1 MSFLEELAGS
11 LGPLWPLPDFP
22 AKRGGE
28 MPWTILLLAAGSLA
42 IPRPSIRLVPP
53 HPSNQEDP
61 IHIACMAP
69 GNFLGANFTLYRGG
83 QVVQILQAHGDQRG
97 VTFNLNG
104 SSSEASG
111 EPFHCQYGVLGEL
124 SQPQLSDLSEPVN
137 VSFPVPTWIL
147 VLSLSLAGAVFLLA
161 GLVAVVLVVRRV
173 KLKNLQKKRDRES
186 CWAQINFNSP
196 DMSFDNSLF
205 TVSGKTMP
213 EEDPATLDDHS
224 GTTATPSNSRTRKRP
239 TSTSSSPEIPEFSTF
254 RACQ

>member
-1 MSFLEELAGS
+1 
-11 LGPLWPLPDFP
+11 
-22 AKRGGE
+22 

-104 SSSEASG
+104 SSSEA
-111 EPFHCQYGVLGEL
+111 PFHCQYGVLGEL
-124 SQPQLSDLSEPVN
+124 NQPQLSDLSEPVN
-137 VSFPVPTWIL
+137 VSFPAPTPIL
-147 VLSLSLAGAVFLLA
+147 ALSLGLEGSGS
-161 GLVAVVLVVRRV
+161 LVAGITGLGLVVRTF

-186 CWAQINFNSP
+186 CWAQINFNST

-205 TVSGKTMP
+205 TVSAKTMP

>member
-1 MSFLEELAGS
+1 
-11 LGPLWPLPDFP
+11 
-22 AKRGGE
+22 

-104 SSSEASG
+104 SSSEA
-111 EPFHCQYGVLGEL
+111 PFHCQYGVLGEL
-124 SQPQLSDLSEPVN
+124 NQPQLSDLSEPVN
-137 VSFPVPTWIL
+137 VSFP
-147 VLSLSLAGAVFLLA
+147 
-161 GLVAVVLVVRRV
+161 V

-186 CWAQINFNSP
+186 CWAQINFNST

-205 TVSGKTMP
+205 TVSAKTMP

>member
-1 MSFLEELAGS
+1 
-11 LGPLWPLPDFP
+11 
-22 AKRGGE
+22 

-104 SSSEASG
+104 SSSEA
-111 EPFHCQYGVLGEL
+111 PFHCQYGVLGEL
-124 SQPQLSDLSEPVN
+124 NQPQLSDLSEPVN

-173 KLKNLQKKRDRES
+173 KLKNLQKKSKIENPAGPRLTS
-186 CWAQINFNSP
+186 TAQTCPSITP
-196 DMSFDNSLF
+196 CLPSLRKRCQK
-205 TVSGKTMP
+205 KTRPPWMITQAP
-213 EEDPATLDDHS
+213 LPPPATPGPGRDPLLRPPHLRSRNSALSGPVSEAEVWGPPPVSRHS
-224 GTTATPSNSRTRKRP
+224 GT
-239 TSTSSSPEIPEFSTF
+239 
-254 RACQ
+254 